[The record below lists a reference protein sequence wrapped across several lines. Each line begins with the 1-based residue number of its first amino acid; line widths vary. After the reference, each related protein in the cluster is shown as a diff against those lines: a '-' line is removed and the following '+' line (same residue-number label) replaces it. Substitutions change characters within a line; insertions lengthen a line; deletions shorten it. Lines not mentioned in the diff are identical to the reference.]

1 MWVCEFC
8 GHRNIVDLMEDEIP
22 SSDVVT
28 YMLQPAPCTTSSGK
42 SGRDESLV
50 IFCVDVSG
58 SMCVTSEVRTRSW
71 IIYSFPES
79 LSSTGSVYD
88 FFYFAYRKV
97 I

>member
-8 GHRNIVDLMEDEIP
+8 GHHNVVDLMEDEIP

-50 IFCVDVSG
+50 IFCIDISG
-58 SMCVTSEVRTRSW
+58 SMCVTSEVNGHAYYTV
-71 IIYSFPES
+71 F
-79 LSSTGSVYD
+79 LKD
-88 FFYFAYRKV
+88 FALLGACMIFL
-97 I
+97 